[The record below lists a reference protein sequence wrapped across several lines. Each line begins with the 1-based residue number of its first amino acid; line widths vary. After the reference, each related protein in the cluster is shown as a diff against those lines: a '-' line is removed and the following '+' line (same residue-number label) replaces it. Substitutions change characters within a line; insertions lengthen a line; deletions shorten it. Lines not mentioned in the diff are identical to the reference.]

1 MPKLTD
7 EQIKKF
13 KEAYG
18 ENIPTSK
25 AEIKPEIPEESGK
38 ISPVESL
45 IAGGV
50 NIGGG
55 AGENIVYPYVI
66 KKIYKEK
73 YNKNLSDEE
82 AKSLAQ
88 NFYEKAQAENPM
100 AYGTGVAAREVGVGK
115 GLGAI
120 SKGLESV
127 PALRYLA
134 KTAIPGKDKAEKLSE
149 AITYGGAGAASSAL
163 QGGNTSDIVES
174 AGIGAA
180 LPTALQKI
188 GSGVSKVAKGLPDF
202 LRGTTRV
209 LTGTSPQLGEFIKEN
224 PQIAK
229 DVARQGAPSSEQLIT
244 NAIER
249 TKPAFENMKFFMD
262 AQEYK
267 KEAVD
272 HLLDAGY
279 GYSPQR
285 IIDKLNKQIADLPIA
300 SRKTE
305 ALRKILK
312 SEIKFY
318 EDAYRDNQGNIKD
331 MDGIQINKAIRD
343 FQETAK
349 QAYKKGT
356 GPAQDIQKIYSNIAA
371 QVRDEVGKD
380 VPAYNKYM
388 KLSENAVNK
397 GLFLKQKLGDVP
409 ENYNWLSASEEEMG
423 KIPISPSKLETTI
436 FNRPNQKVGLGMQRD
451 ATLRR
456 MNELLPPGGQI
467 TPEDILRVQGKKL
480 IENPKQPGTGSAPV
494 LTGSIASLPIY
505 HFAKSTLGLSPDV
518 ASGVAAAGGIAVGNI
533 LRTRGPEMASKGY
546 RAIGNVEENIKN
558 FSQSSKDLLD
568 KTIGTKYQK
577 ILQDAASKGAK
588 SFAATVFVLKSKDDD
603 FRQLYNESNG
613 IEEK

>member
-1 MPKLTD
+1 MPT
-7 EQIKKF
+7 
-13 KEAYG
+13 KEERLQKIREIYG

-50 NIGGG
+50 NVGGG

-73 YNKNLSDEE
+73 YNKDLSDEE

-267 KEAVD
+267 KEAVN

-533 LRTRGPEMASKGY
+533 LRTRGPEMAGKGY

-588 SFAATVFVLKSKDDD
+588 SFAATVFVLKSKDDN

-613 IEEK
+613 IEGK